1 MCTCGCALIF
11 AIAVTFA
18 FAAVYLGVVK
28 RDGFALGT
36 KVRFLSPQG
45 NFLQS
50 FKKLFSVRRAE
61 IPAE

>member
-1 MCTCGCALIF
+1 MIF

>member
-1 MCTCGCALIF
+1 MCTCGSALIF
-11 AIAVTFA
+11 AIAVTLA

-36 KVRFLSPQG
+36 KVRFLPLSE

-50 FKKLFSVRRAE
+50 FKKSLSARRAE
-61 IPAE
+61 